1 MNPGEIIGDL
11 DEKAAKEMGLQQW
24 NQTKGQEKVKVACG
38 LIDAHAGV
46 LGLLATQDIQ
56 NFESTLCLI
65 REAIQKLHKLSFL
78 LCFLAK

>member
-1 MNPGEIIGDL
+1 MIIYSV
-11 DEKAAKEMGLQQW
+11 
-24 NQTKGQEKVKVACG
+24 TKGQEKVKVACG

-65 REAIQKLHKLSFL
+65 RGAFQKLRKL
-78 LCFLAK
+78 

>member
-1 MNPGEIIGDL
+1 MIIYSV
-11 DEKAAKEMGLQQW
+11 
-24 NQTKGQEKVKVACG
+24 TKGQEKVKVACG

-65 REAIQKLHKLSFL
+65 RGAIQKLRKLLVYKTFFSISNRPILFS
-78 LCFLAK
+78 